1 MIKVLNVITDTNIGG
16 AGRILIHYLKN
27 FDREKFDVY
36 VAVPEGSMLIPEIK
50 AAGYDVIETKYGKDK
65 SFEAPAVRE
74 LYGII
79 KKISPDIVHTHSSL
93 SARIA
98 AYIAGVKSRIYT
110 RHCAYDLPRSA
121 TSFPKK
127 QISGFFN
134 NTLSTKIVA
143 VAPAAAENLTDTGVN
158 PDKITVIMNGVE
170 PVRVATDTEKA
181 EIREKYNLSDTDFVC
196 SICARLED
204 VKGHEY
210 LIKAA
215 KIIANETKN
224 IKFLIVGTGSIE
236 NELHA
241 LADELEVSD
250 TVKFTGFMSDTA
262 PVLGVSNVAVNCS
275 WGTEASSL
283 AIAEAMSIGI
293 PTVASDFGGN
303 PSVIDDGVNGLLYE
317 KKNEKALAD
326 KVMKVYRDT
335 ELYRTLCE
343 GAKKVFFEKF
353 TSGVMTR
360 RLEKLYTDEAERIKA
375 DGKA

>member
-1 MIKVLNVITDTNIGG
+1 M
-16 AGRILIHYLKN
+16 
-27 FDREKFDVY
+27 
-36 VAVPEGSMLIPEIK
+36 
-50 AAGYDVIETKYGKDK
+50 
-65 SFEAPAVRE
+65 
-74 LYGII
+74 
-79 KKISPDIVHTHSSL
+79 
-93 SARIA
+93 
-98 AYIAGVKSRIYT
+98 
-110 RHCAYDLPRSA
+110 
-121 TSFPKK
+121 
-127 QISGFFN
+127 
-134 NTLSTKIVA
+134 
-143 VAPAAAENLTDTGVN
+143 
-158 PDKITVIMNGVE
+158 
-170 PVRVATDTEKA
+170 
-181 EIREKYNLSDTDFVC
+181 
-196 SICARLED
+196 ED
-204 VKGHEY
+204 
-210 LIKAA
+210 
-215 KIIANETKN
+215 
-224 IKFLIVGTGSIE
+224 
-236 NELHA
+236 ELHA
-241 LADELEVSD
+241 LADELGVSD

-360 RLEKLYTDEAERIKA
+360 RLEELYTDEAERIKA

>member
-16 AGRILIHYLKN
+16 AGRILVHYLKN

-36 VAVPEGSMLIPEIK
+36 VAVPEGSLLIPEIK
-50 AAGYDVIETKYGKDK
+50 ATGYDVIETKYGKDE
-65 SFEAPAVRE
+65 SFELAAVRE

-79 KKISPDIVHTHSSL
+79 KKLSPDIVHTHSSL

-98 AYIAGVKSRIYT
+98 AYLAGVKSRIYT

-127 QISGFFN
+127 QISGLIN

-143 VAPAAAENLTDTGVN
+143 VAPAAAENLTDTGVD

-170 PVRVATDTEKA
+170 PVRAADDAEKA
-181 EIREKYNLSDTDFVC
+181 EIREKYGLTETDFVC

-215 KIIANETKN
+215 KIVAEETKN

-236 NELHA
+236 DKLRA
-241 LADELEVSD
+241 LVDELGVSD
-250 TVKFTGFMSDTA
+250 TVKLTGFMSDTA
-262 PVLGVSNVAVNCS
+262 SVLGVSNIAVNCS

-283 AIAEAMSIGI
+283 AIAEAMSLGL

-303 PSVIDDGVNGLLYE
+303 PSVIEDGVNGILYE
-317 KKNEKALAD
+317 KKNEAALAD
-326 KVMKVYRDT
+326 ALLRVWRDK
-335 ELYRTLCE
+335 ELYSSLCE
-343 GAKKVFFEKF
+343 GARRVFYEKF

-360 RLEKLYTDEAERIKA
+360 RLEELYSKEAERIEA
-375 DGKA
+375 HGKA

>member
-16 AGRILIHYLKN
+16 AGRILVHYLKN
-27 FDREKFDVY
+27 FDRDKFDVY
-36 VAVPEGSMLIPEIK
+36 VAVPEGSLLIPEIRS
-50 AAGYDVIETKYGKDK
+50 AGYDVIETKYGKDE
-65 SFEAPAVRE
+65 SFELPAVRE

-79 KKISPDIVHTHSSL
+79 KGLSPDIVHTHSSL
-93 SARIA
+93 SARVA
-98 AYIAGVKSRIYT
+98 AYLAGVRSRIYT
-110 RHCAYDLPRSA
+110 RHCAYDLPRSV

-127 QISGFFN
+127 QISGFIN

-143 VAPAAAENLTDTGVN
+143 VAPAAAKNLTDTGVD
-158 PDKITVIMNGVE
+158 PKKITVIMNGVE
-170 PVRVATDTEKA
+170 PIREADGTEKA
-181 EIREKYNLSDTDFVC
+181 ELREKYGLSDTDFVC

-215 KIIANETKN
+215 KIIAEKTKN

-236 NELHA
+236 AELHE
-241 LADELEVSD
+241 LANRLGVSD
-250 TVKFTGFMSDTA
+250 TVIFTGFMSDTA
-262 PVLGVSNVAVNCS
+262 PVLGVSDIAVNCS

-283 AIAEAMSIGI
+283 AIAEAMSLGL

-303 PSVIDDGVNGLLYE
+303 PSVIEDGVNGILYE
-317 KKNEKALAD
+317 KKNEAALAEAILRVWSD
-326 KVMKVYRDT
+326 KT
-335 ELYRTLCE
+335 LYAELCE
-343 GAKKVFFEKF
+343 GARRVFYEKF

-360 RLEKLYTDEAERIKA
+360 RLEAVYTAEAERIRA